1 MEVFHIHTHDSRNL
15 SETRQPS
22 HVTTHQEPVD
32 HDEVA
37 DGHPACRD
45 LPGGQVHDG
54 AQRGAEDGV
63 LPEVEHGEA
72 VARLERLGLEGGEA
86 LVVGPGLV
94 PLVVEVLDRLEVD
107 ERVDGLGLL
116 FRLVVRLRRRHRER
130 VSPVQMSN

>member
-1 MEVFHIHTHDSRNL
+1 M
-15 SETRQPS
+15 
-22 HVTTHQEPVD
+22 
-32 HDEVA
+32 
-37 DGHPACRD
+37 
-45 LPGGQVHDG
+45 
-54 AQRGAEDGV
+54 

-116 FRLVVRLRRRHRER
+116 FRFVVRLRRRYRI
-130 VSPVQMSN
+130 SQIQISN